1 MSDIRLRQMPARR
14 TPALQES
21 RPTRVRRNSW
31 SRPGVVRGEFAVSS
45 FSFLE
50 RLWSDLDD
58 NVFQILYPSPPT
70 VFPTLVPPDTQPG
83 PATVPPEVMAALDA
97 VQEEAREEGYPVP
110 SDALVDDAR
119 ALLRKAYQ
127 VAPVGYAIYPME
139 NGEIAIHASNE
150 PKGAVVITC
159 HPHDTWCVVSIGKS
173 RRRAWFQDMA
183 ELPDPFVVKALQDLV
198 EQCPT
203 DDRH

>member
-1 MSDIRLRQMPARR
+1 MSDMRLRGMPARA
-14 TPALQES
+14 PALQES
-21 RPTRVRRNSW
+21 GPTRVRRNSW
-31 SRPGVVRGEFAVSS
+31 SRPGMVRGRFAVSS
-45 FSFLE
+45 FGPRES
-50 RLWSDLDD
+50 LWSDLDD
-58 NVFQILYPSPPT
+58 NDVFQTLYSPPPT
-70 VFPTLVPPDTQPG
+70 VFPALVPSETQPG

-97 VQEEAREEGYPVP
+97 VQDEAREEGYPVP

-119 ALLRKAYQ
+119 ALLRKVYQ

-183 ELPDPFVVKALQDLV
+183 ELPDPFVVKAFRDLCGAV
-198 EQCPT
+198 PH
-203 DDRH
+203 R